1 MAVHL
6 YTTIFFQFSSHYNVS
21 TRYQPNQKFT
31 WHYDVLDPKSM
42 DTLRDDGG
50 QRIATLL
57 VYLNEIYEENCG
69 ATLFRDLGPEE
80 MVPLRV

>member
-1 MAVHL
+1 
-6 YTTIFFQFSSHYNVS
+6 
-21 TRYQPNQKFT
+21 
-31 WHYDVLDPKSM
+31 M

-57 VYLNEIYEENCG
+57 VYLNEIYEENGG

>member
-1 MAVHL
+1 
-6 YTTIFFQFSSHYNVS
+6 
-21 TRYQPNQKFT
+21 
-31 WHYDVLDPKSM
+31 M